1 MEFAEKI
8 LQNAD
13 KWNLELSKEQAF
25 LFEKYYNLLL
35 HYNKQFNL
43 TRITGAP
50 EVLEEHFYD
59 SLAGF
64 SKGLE
69 RAGNVLLDLGSGAG
83 FPGLP
88 IKIYMPEIKLF
99 LLDSTRK
106 KVFFLKKAVAELNL
120 ENVFTLHQRAEDY
133 GRGEGREMF
142 PWVTARALAPL
153 NIAAEIA
160 LPLVKRGG
168 FLWAFKGPGFAN
180 ELKDAEEI
188 IKRCGGNLEQIIK
201 YILPQAKKER
211 FLLIFKKITA
221 TEERFP
227 RRPGM
232 PQKRPITA

>member
-1 MEFAEKI
+1 MEFAEEI

-13 KWNLELSKEQAF
+13 RWNLKISKEQAF
-25 LFEKYYNLLL
+25 AFEKYYHLLL
-35 HYNKQFNL
+35 HYSKQFNL

-50 EVLEEHFYD
+50 EILEEHFFD

-69 RAGNVLLDLGSGAG
+69 SAGKVLLDLGSGAG

-99 LLDSTRK
+99 LLDSTQK
-106 KVFFLKKAVAELNL
+106 KVFFLKKTVAELKL
-120 ENVFTLHQRAEDY
+120 KNVFILHKRAEDY
-133 GRGEGREMF
+133 GRDEGRETF

-153 NIAAEIA
+153 NIAAEIS

-168 FLWAFKGPGFAN
+168 FFWAFKGPGFAN

-188 IKRCGGNLEQIIK
+188 IKRCGGNLERVIN
-201 YILPQAKKER
+201 YFLPRAKKER
-211 FLLIFKKITA
+211 YLLIFKKIAA

-227 RRPGM
+227 RRPGI
-232 PQKRPITA
+232 PQKRPFTA